1 MANNEVKTYNPKEV
15 TIALG
20 RHLVSGLA
28 EDSFI
33 QIAQNADG
41 ITKRVGAYG
50 EVVRSI
56 SPDNTYNIQLQLL
69 WGSATNKYLNQMAA
83 KDRKDGS
90 GMFSILIKDLKGGTK
105 FSSSA
110 AWATKNAD
118 RQFGRE
124 AGNVS
129 WTIQTGDGVLEE

>member
-1 MANNEVKTYNPKEV
+1 MAEVKTYNPKEI

-28 EDSFI
+28 EDSFVT
-33 QIAQNADG
+33 IAQNSDG
-41 ITKRVGAYG
+41 VTKKVGCYG

-69 WGSATNKYLNQMAA
+69 WGSATNSYLNKMAA
-83 KDRKDGS
+83 KDRQDGK
-90 GMFSILIKDLKGGTK
+90 GLFAILIKDLRGGTV

-110 AWATKNAD
+110 AWAVKNAD

-124 AGNVS
+124 AGNVQ
-129 WTIQTGDGVLEE
+129 WTIQTAEGTLTE